1 MKNRSYLAFWFSQMV
16 SQLGS
21 TMTAYALTLWA
32 YRQTGHAM
40 TVSILMLC
48 SWLPFVLSSPVAGV
62 LVDRFPKKRLLLIP
76 DVVAACGTLCA
87 LLLIRKGGLQ
97 LWHIG
102 VLNALTGAMSA
113 IQCSACAVAVGLLVP
128 SEDLPRTAG
137 LRGFSDAAVG
147 LLAPMLAASVFGC
160 SGLAPV
166 FLCDLLTCCL
176 AIGLL
181 VALRVPETPS
191 AGSVRTRESMV
202 EGFRFLRSM
211 PGLMMIIFYMAL
223 VNLLAQVTYENILS
237 PMLIARSGS
246 TATAGV
252 VSSMLGLAGI
262 AGGLVVAVSG
272 QRRNP
277 MLFIFGATGASFL
290 LGDLLLGA
298 GRSLPVWLAAGFCAS
313 FPIPF
318 IQAGLNTVYYGII
331 PPALQGRTFAA
342 INALQT
348 STIPIGLLLG
358 GVLADRVFEPAMASG
373 TPLARSLSYIV
384 GTGPGSGMAVMFLCT
399 GALGFLVSILCSRSR
414 AVRVLTRQSW
424 KCE

>member
-1 MKNRSYLAFWFSQMV
+1 MKNRSYLSFWFSQMV

-21 TMTAYALTLWA
+21 AMTAYALTLWA
-32 YRQTGHAM
+32 YKQTGHAM

-48 SWLPFVLSSPVAGV
+48 SWLPFVLSSPFAGV
-62 LVDRFPKKRLLLIP
+62 LVDRLSKKRLLVIP
-76 DVVAACGTLCA
+76 DAIAACGTLCA
-87 LLLIRKGGLQ
+87 LLLVRTGGLQ

-113 IQCSACAVAVGLLVP
+113 IQSSACAVVVGLLVP
-128 SEDLPRTAG
+128 SEDLPRAAG
-137 LRGFSDAAVG
+137 LRGFSDATVG
-147 LLAPMLAASVFGC
+147 LLAPMLAAGIFAF
-160 SGLAPV
+160 SGLGVV
-166 FLCDLLTCCL
+166 FLCDLLTCCV

-181 VALRVPETPS
+181 LTLRVPETPS
-191 AGSVRTRESMV
+191 AGSARTRESMA
-202 EGFRFLRSM
+202 EGFRFLRGV
-211 PGLMMIIFYMAL
+211 PGLMMIIMYMAL

-262 AGGLVVAVSG
+262 AGGLVVAVIG
-272 QRRNP
+272 KRQDP

-298 GRSLPVWLAAGFCAS
+298 GRSLPVWLTAGFFAS

-318 IQAGLNTVYYGII
+318 IQAGLNAVYYGVI
-331 PPALQGRTFAA
+331 PRGLQGRTFAA

-358 GVLADRVFEPAMASG
+358 GVLADHVFEPAMASG
-373 TPLARSLSYIV
+373 IPLARSLSHIV
-384 GTGPGSGMAVMFLCT
+384 GAGPGSGMAVMFLCT
-399 GALGFLVSILCSRSR
+399 GTLGFLVSVLCSRSR
-414 AVRVLTRQSW
+414 AVREVTRQAW

>member
-1 MKNRSYLAFWFSQMV
+1 
-16 SQLGS
+16 
-21 TMTAYALTLWA
+21 MTAYALTLWA
-32 YRQTGHAM
+32 YRKTGHAM

-48 SWLPFVLSSPVAGV
+48 SWLPFVLLSPLAGV

-76 DVVAACGTLCA
+76 DVVAACGTLLA
-87 LLLIRKGGLQ
+87 LFLVRTGELQ
-97 LWHIG
+97 LWHIA

-113 IQCSACAVAVGLLVP
+113 VQSSASAVAVGLLVP
-128 SEDLPRTAG
+128 SDDLPRTAG

-147 LLAPMLAASVFGC
+147 LFAPMLAAGIFGC
-160 SGLAPV
+160 SGLGGV

-176 AIGLL
+176 AVGVLA
-181 VALRVPETPS
+181 VLRVPETP
-191 AGSVRTRESMV
+191 APGAARTRESMG

-211 PGLMMIIFYMAL
+211 PGLMMVIVYMAL

-246 TATAGV
+246 TAAAGA
-252 VSSMLGLAGI
+252 VSSMLGFAGI
-262 AGGLVVAVSG
+262 AGGLLVAVSRKR
-272 QRRNP
+272 QNP
-277 MLFIFGATGASFL
+277 MLLIFGATGASFL

-318 IQAGLNTVYYGII
+318 IQAGLNMVYYGAI
-331 PPALQGRTFAA
+331 PRALQGRAFAA

-358 GVLADRVFEPAMASG
+358 GVLADRVFEPVMASG
-373 TPLARSLSYIV
+373 TPLARSLSHIV

-399 GALGFLVSILCSRSR
+399 GTLGCLVSILCSRSK
-414 AVRVLTRQSW
+414 AVQALTGQSW